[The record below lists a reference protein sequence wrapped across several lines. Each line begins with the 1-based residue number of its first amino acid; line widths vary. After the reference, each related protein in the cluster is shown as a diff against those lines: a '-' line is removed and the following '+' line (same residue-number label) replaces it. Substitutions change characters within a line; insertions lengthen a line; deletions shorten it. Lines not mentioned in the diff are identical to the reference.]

1 MQAEI
6 DHINSG
12 NVRAQDSA
20 RIGQQ
25 LATDLL
31 LIPTIERFEYPK
43 SVRKLRMSDRELV
56 SYSGG
61 ARITLRLLN
70 AATGQVV
77 MSQSFDHKLADAD
90 PSTMPR
96 VIDGKSMA
104 AGMMDSLASR
114 IGGAIVTEIF
124 PVSVVSLSG
133 DQVVLSQGGDSL
145 QVGQRWKAVYLGEEL
160 KDPQTGNSLGRN
172 RSPRRDNSDRS
183 CIVANFLRN
192 IGGRRC
198 SAWRKTFCAWNHR
211 VTRTIGK
218 VKCLQRMSLLQ
229 LRGQS
234 RKPAVSTKIKYRS
247 LRQLMHRKRQ
257 LKPRTTSGRPF
268 IPRLYK

>member
-1 MQAEI
+1 
-6 DHINSG
+6 
-12 NVRAQDSA
+12 
-20 RIGQQ
+20 
-25 LATDLL
+25 
-31 LIPTIERFEYPK
+31 
-43 SVRKLRMSDRELV
+43 MSDRELV

-172 RSPRRDNSDRS
+172 EAPAGTILIDRVS
-183 CIVANFLRN
+183 SQTSYGTLEEGAAQLGGKPFAPGTIELREQLAKSVPAKN
-192 IGGRRC
+192 E
-198 SAWRKTFCAWNHR
+198 SAATAGTKS
-211 VTRTIGK
+211 
-218 VKCLQRMSLLQ
+218 Q
-229 LRGQS
+229 
-234 RKPAVSTKIKYRS
+234 PAVSTKNKS
-247 LRQLMHRKRQ
+247 
-257 LKPRTTSGRPF
+257 TEVCDS
-268 IPRLYK
+268 